1 MDLTVERFVEVLSI
15 QMDDGGRGGGGPP
28 DRTLEELLGRLQQY
42 SDFLSFGEMMR
53 DHYHRIYGR

>member
-1 MDLTVERFVEVLSI
+1 
-15 QMDDGGRGGGGPP
+15 
-28 DRTLEELLGRLQQY
+28 LEELLGRLQQY